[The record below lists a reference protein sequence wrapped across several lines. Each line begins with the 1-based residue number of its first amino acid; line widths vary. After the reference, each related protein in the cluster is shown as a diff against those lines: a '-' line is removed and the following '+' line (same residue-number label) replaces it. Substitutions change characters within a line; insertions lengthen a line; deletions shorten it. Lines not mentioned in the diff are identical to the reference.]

1 MEPQLTPGAAANL
14 AINAIRQQM
23 QNALATL
30 ENQDIFLRESIE
42 QSESV
47 SATTFTSAFDAFD

>member
-1 MEPQLTPGAAANL
+1 MEPQLTPGAAASR

-30 ENQDIFLRESIE
+30 ENQD
-42 QSESV
+42 
-47 SATTFTSAFDAFD
+47 T